1 MSTENRRNFLKT
13 TAGATLAL
21 NLLIRNRSYSAND
34 LINVAVIGVNGRG
47 KDHISGY
54 EEESKGGQVVALCD
68 IDENVLNKR
77 AEDFKKKYNRDVKK
91 FVDYR
96 EVLKDPEIDAVSIAT
111 PNHWHSLQGIW
122 ACEAGKDAYIEKPL
136 SHNIHEGRL
145 LVKAARKYGRIV
157 QHGTQIRSSK
167 AIQEAMKMLHEG
179 IIGDVY
185 YAKGTCYKWRESI
198 GVAPRG
204 ETVPQGVHYD
214 LWLGPAPEREYT
226 SNRLHYKWHCHWDYG
241 NGDIGNQ
248 GVHQFDVARWGL
260 GVGLPKQTSCIGG
273 HFMFE
278 DDQETPNSMVATYKY
293 PDENKMMVFEV
304 RHWMTNPEL
313 GGRAGGNVVG
323 NLFLGSKGWM
333 ICPSYT
339 SYQVFLGKNG
349 DPGPARNEG
358 GSPFQNFLDCI
369 KSRKVE
375 ELNADVE
382 EGHLSSALCHL
393 ANAAYRTQRVVNL
406 DPATEQVIGDK
417 EAADIL
423 ADQDRKYRKPF
434 ELPEI

>member
-1 MSTENRRNFLKT
+1 MSQKNRRHFLKT
-13 TAGATLAL
+13 TAGAAAAM
-21 NLLIRNRSYSAND
+21 NLVIRSKAYSAND
-34 LINVAVIGVNGRG
+34 VVNVAVIGVNGRG
-47 KDHISGY
+47 RDHIAGHMGA
-54 EEESKGGQVVALCD
+54 EGAQVVALCD
-68 IDENVLNKR
+68 IDERVLTKR
-77 AEDFKKKYNRDVKK
+77 AAEFKEKYGQEVKT

-96 EVLKDPEIDAVSIAT
+96 DLLKDKDIDAVSIAT
-111 PNHWHSLQGIW
+111 PNHWHSLQAIW
-122 ACEAGKDAYIEKPL
+122 ACQAGKDVYVEKPL

-145 LVKAARKYGRIV
+145 LVEAARKHKRIV

-167 AIQEAMKMLHEG
+167 AIQEAMQMLHEG
-179 IIGDVY
+179 VIGEVY
-185 YAKGTCYKWRESI
+185 YAKGTCYKWRDTI
-198 GVAPRG
+198 GVADRG
-204 ETVPQGVHYD
+204 EKVPKGVHYD

-226 SNRLHYKWHCHWDYG
+226 ENRLHYKWHWHWDYG

-260 GVGLPKQTSCIGG
+260 GVGLPKLITCVGG

-293 PDENKMMVFEV
+293 PDEEKMMVFEV

-313 GGRAGGNVVG
+313 GGNPGGNVVG

-339 SYQVFLGKNG
+339 RYQVYLGKKG
-349 DPGPARNEG
+349 EEGPGRNEG
-358 GSPFQNFLDCI
+358 GDHYQNFIDCV
-369 KSRKVE
+369 KSRKLD

-393 ANAAYRTQRVVNL
+393 ANAAYRTQRSLNF
-406 DPATEQVIGDK
+406 DPKTEKVIGDQ
-417 EAADIL
+417 EANDIL

-434 ELPEI
+434 ELPTI